1 MAEFDAPSAVA
12 LLGKRVLVEQ
22 SFEDEP
28 GTLWQCAVI
37 VGVVLPLEGVYRHP
51 HFLVLDM
58 AGEQKFPEEVFWSAI
73 RSLVVLKRQ
82 GSKQRRSNVLQPQKA
97 KNP

>member
-1 MAEFDAPSAVA
+1 MAEFDTPSAVA
-12 LLGKRVLVEQ
+12 LLGKRVLVELAL
-22 SFEDEP
+22 EDEP

-58 AGEQKFPEEVFWSAI
+58 AGEQTFPEEVFWSAI
-73 RSLVVLKRQ
+73 RSLVVLKRH
-82 GSKQRRSNVLQPQKA
+82 GHLARQPQ
-97 KNP
+97 NDEGH